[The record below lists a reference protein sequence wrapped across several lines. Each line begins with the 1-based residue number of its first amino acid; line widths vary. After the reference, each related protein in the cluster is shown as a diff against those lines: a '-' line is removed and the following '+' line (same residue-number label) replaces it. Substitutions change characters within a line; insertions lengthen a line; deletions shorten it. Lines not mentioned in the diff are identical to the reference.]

1 MGDQALYGFSNSTG
15 DQLGMYGNPST
26 LEVVVTGCQVTSTL
40 SENALFCKISFERS
54 KIESAK
60 RRFRKVDYL
69 DIPSVLLFEKSP
81 LSLFAFIFAF
91 FGHVPCEPQNKSS
104 WFQMLDF
111 YVLRTLYTYIQKM
124 WRDALQVPTTKT
136 QNILVSLNK
145 STAFKVPHGHYI
157 EAQKV
162 THLQQLQKIHQP
174 AHWKRTHLGSSQMSL
189 SSNAK
194 KTTKHSQFWKTWIW
208 TLEEKNGLQKLPVKP
223 FNVFT

>member
-1 MGDQALYGFSNSTG
+1 VQICGFDINSEKKKQMGDQALYGFSNSTG

-104 WFQMLDF
+104 
-111 YVLRTLYTYIQKM
+111 
-124 WRDALQVPTTKT
+124 
-136 QNILVSLNK
+136 
-145 STAFKVPHGHYI
+145 
-157 EAQKV
+157 
-162 THLQQLQKIHQP
+162 
-174 AHWKRTHLGSSQMSL
+174 
-189 SSNAK
+189 
-194 KTTKHSQFWKTWIW
+194 
-208 TLEEKNGLQKLPVKP
+208 
-223 FNVFT
+223 